1 MNLVFLKLQNKLFFS
16 RLRDMG
22 DELAKILKE
31 YANNEIVNKS
41 LSAGLDN
48 LSITLVAIEEYR
60 NCEVQRL
67 EAKVIIIIIAFL
79 LLN

>member
-1 MNLVFLKLQNKLFFS
+1 MSYTN

-22 DELAKILKE
+22 DELVKVLKD

-41 LSAGLDN
+41 LSNGLEN
-48 LSITLVAIEEYR
+48 LSTTLTAIEEYR

-67 EAKVIIIIIAFL
+67 EAKVNRTKHNHYLYLRYIVI
-79 LLN
+79 